1 MEWQLMVD
9 LTTYNTVPKLFWYH
23 VENNGKKISIWSKE
37 KGLWESKTWAEYGDY
52 VKDIANAL
60 LDAGVQRGD
69 KVSIIS
75 LTRYEWVVVDLAIMS
90 IGAVTAPVYP
100 SNTEEQVQYIVDH
113 SQSKFVFGED
123 QEQLD
128 KMTDIWS
135 NLPDVAQMVVFDKY
149 LPINIDRVMTLD
161 SFREKGKAY
170 GEKNPNELKKRIQN
184 GDPEGLISF
193 IYTSG
198 TTGHPKAGMI
208 NSRNVLAVV
217 KHLPTIYGISEND
230 TSIAYL
236 PLSHIAER
244 DLGHFMKL
252 CSGNITIF
260 AESIEDMAANL
271 RQTGPTIMFGTPRV
285 FEKFYARIISGVKD
299 ATWLQKTIFNWAIE
313 IGKQYT
319 YKKDDGESPSLY
331 LKGKYAIAHFLI
343 FQKIHDIF
351 GGNIR
356 FMISGAAP
364 ISPNIIHFFHWI
376 GLDIYEVYG
385 MTETTGLI
393 SANQMGKAKIG
404 SVGQIYLDTEVK
416 ITEDGEICS
425 RGPQNI
431 SGYYQNEDA
440 SNELLKKDDEGNEW
454 LHTGD
459 VGHIDEDGY
468 LFITDR
474 KKDLIITAG
483 GKNVAPQNIENL
495 MKTSSYVSQ
504 AMVYGDR
511 KPYLTMLLTLDEDEI
526 VKFARDRKIL
536 YQDLSD
542 LSKKQEVIELLHHEI
557 STLNKELAS
566 YESIKKFH
574 ILEEVL
580 DQDKDEVTPTMKVK
594 RKVVIANYQSCIDQ
608 MYAGKKV
615 D

>member
-1 MEWQLMVD
+1 MID
-9 LTTYNTVPKLFWYH
+9 LQRYNTVPKLFWYH
-23 VENNGKKISIWSKE
+23 VENHGDKISIWQKE
-37 KGLWESKTWAEYGDY
+37 KGLWESTTWAEYGND
-52 VKDIANAL
+52 VSDIANAL

-75 LTRYEWVVVDLAIMS
+75 LTRYEWVIVDLAIMS

-100 SNTEEQVQYIVDH
+100 SNTEEQVEYIIDH

-128 KMTDIWS
+128 KMIEIWPKLQNVEQVVIFDTFSS
-135 NLPDVAQMVVFDKY
+135 NGL
-149 LPINIDRVMTLD
+149 DRVTSLD
-161 SFREKGKAY
+161 EFRKKGKVY
-170 GEKNPNELKKRIQN
+170 GENNPDELESRIKN
-184 GDPEGLISF
+184 GDPEELISF

-217 KHLPTIYGISEND
+217 KHLPTIYGISETD

-260 AESIEDMAANL
+260 AESIEDMATNL

-285 FEKFYARIISGVKD
+285 FEKFYARIRSGIKD
-299 ATWLQKTIFNWAIE
+299 ATWFQKSIFNWAIRV
-313 IGKQYT
+313 
-319 YKKDDGESPSLY
+319 GEAFTKLLDQGQSPSFW
-331 LKGKYAIAHFLI
+331 LKVNHALAHFFI

-364 ISPNIIHFFHWI
+364 ISPNIVHFFHWV

-393 SANQMGKAKIG
+393 SANRMGRAKIG
-404 SVGQIYLDTEVK
+404 SVGEIYLDTEVR
-416 ITEDGEICS
+416 IAEDGEICS

-431 SGYYQNEDA
+431 SGYYRNEEA
-440 SNELLKKDDEGNEW
+440 TQELLIKDEDGHEW

-474 KKDLIITAG
+474 KKDIIITAG

-495 MKTSSYVSQ
+495 MKTSSYISQ
-504 AMVYGDR
+504 TMVYGDR

-526 VKFARDRKIL
+526 AKFARDRKIL
-536 YQDLSD
+536 YQDLAD
-542 LSKKQEVIELLHHEI
+542 LSKKQEVIDLIHHEI
-557 STLNKELAS
+557 SSLNKELAS

-574 ILEEVL
+574 ILEEEL
-580 DQDKDEVTPTMKVK
+580 DQDKDEVTPTLKVK
-594 RKVVIANYQSCIDQ
+594 RKVVIANYQTFIDQ
-608 MYAGKKV
+608 MYGDKKEI
-615 D
+615 